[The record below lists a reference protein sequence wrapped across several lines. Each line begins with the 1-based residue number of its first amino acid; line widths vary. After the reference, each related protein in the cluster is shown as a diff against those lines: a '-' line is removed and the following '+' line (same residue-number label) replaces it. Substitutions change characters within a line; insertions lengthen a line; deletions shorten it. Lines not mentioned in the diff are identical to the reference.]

1 MWFHGQGIVFDSYH
15 SGQEKQELLLLD
27 NILHQLRWLRHCN
40 LCEIYTSNWYVCPST
55 VSKQIVNLSCW
66 PGLYLWLFLNF
77 SPCKAYLFCNFLGQ
91 LWFSSLHLGGWKVK
105 IKKFLKPQRCCRN
118 TAVAAM
124 VQNSGLFSRS
134 VPSDL
139 SDMGQHLKSIPQG
152 SMLGHVAATRLE
164 HLLGLAVLQ
173 FLILP
178 TPRCKDLK
186 RQKHLQPQ
194 RVSKRKKVNHYLV
207 GYICWLLSTFSL
219 SSCCTFPHMR
229 WQLALSFLFGTIF
242 RHFSEQLTRTVP
254 TPRYTMAA
262 RLRVFLLACC
272 LLKKRSTTVR
282 GQYPFG
288 CQGKL
293 QVPTDQR
300 RSIDGCKNNIFQHP
314 KHFFGRNQHINKL
327 WIPTR
332 KPFKKNTW
340 PKSRK
345 IGNQKN
351 EQNAGAEGYHYSLS
365 TSLIHDFAGV
375 INLAQ
380 YSGPVYMGCKR
391 RQFPQL

>member
-1 MWFHGQGIVFDSYH
+1 MIKTLQFVWDLHKQLVFLSINCIKADSKSFLLVWTLSMIILEFLTMQGV
-15 SGQEKQELLLLD
+15 
-27 NILHQLRWLRHCN
+27 
-40 LCEIYTSNWYVCPST
+40 
-55 VSKQIVNLSCW
+55 
-66 PGLYLWLFLNF
+66 
-77 SPCKAYLFCNFLGQ
+77 
-91 LWFSSLHLGGWKVK
+91 

-134 VPSDL
+134 VPSDS

-242 RHFSEQLTRTVP
+242 RHFSEQLTLTVP

-262 RLRVFLLACC
+262 RWEFSC
-272 LLKKRSTTVR
+272 
-282 GQYPFG
+282 
-288 CQGKL
+288 
-293 QVPTDQR
+293 
-300 RSIDGCKNNIFQHP
+300 
-314 KHFFGRNQHINKL
+314 
-327 WIPTR
+327 
-332 KPFKKNTW
+332 W
-340 PKSRK
+340 PVT
-345 IGNQKN
+345 
-351 EQNAGAEGYHYSLS
+351 Y
-365 TSLIHDFAGV
+365 
-375 INLAQ
+375 
-380 YSGPVYMGCKR
+380 
-391 RQFPQL
+391 